1 MNPSLVRVGAFTVDS
16 GEQEAA
22 SLLRLDP
29 PADALVLCNQFMSI
43 GALRAARALGRRV
56 PEDVAIVGMDDFPW
70 TAELCP
76 PLTVVKQ
83 PIEAIG
89 TAAAELLLT
98 RMRQA
103 EPPRS
108 SQRILLDAELV
119 VRESCGAPQVRRSAV
134 NRDGSGYA
142 PAAQRVE

>member
-1 MNPSLVRVGAFTVDS
+1 
-16 GEQEAA
+16 
-22 SLLRLDP
+22 
-29 PADALVLCNQFMSI
+29 MSI

-70 TAELCP
+70 TGELCS

-89 TAAAELLLT
+89 TAAAELLLK
-98 RMRQA
+98 RIKQA
-103 EPPRS
+103 EPARS

-119 VRESCGAPQVRRSAV
+119 VRVSCGAPLVRRRAV
-134 NRDGSGYA
+134 ARDGYNHA
-142 PAAQRVE
+142 AAAQRVER